1 MAAALSI
8 ITKVRPN
15 TNTPFKDPSQPLNYP
30 TWPGYV
36 EFVSGVT
43 SDDGLTEILTH
54 RWENRTYFENPVL
67 TDSQQSTKAQGEQ
80 WVANNNISVSIQIV
94 DE

>member
-1 MAAALSI
+1 MTAVRSV

-15 TNTPFKDPSQPLNYP
+15 TDIPFKDPSQPLNYP

-43 SDDGLTEILTH
+43 SEDGLTEVLIN

-67 TDSQQSTKAQGEQ
+67 TESQQSIKAQGEQ